1 MILEI
6 FLFVLAIYF
15 ISRIFNTKGNLPPGP
30 IGIPY
35 FGSFPYTTLKECIE
49 AKEKYGNIFKVK
61 AGVFNFV
68 YICDFKTVKECLSK
82 FEFADRPEWK
92 TMNIFKGERGK
103 GKCNGIIFSNGSHW
117 VHNRRFLLRH
127 LRDLGMGKSKI
138 EGLIMREVEDLV
150 EDFKGLTKEP
160 SKLPFSINIAVL
172 NIIWQL
178 VSSHRYDF
186 NDTQVELLM
195 GKINEIDHYF
205 MNLFIP
211 EFFPIFTYIIPKPI
225 LDYLT
230 GRKEFEKV
238 CQGFQ
243 DLIKPFIDDH
253 LKTLNPSDPRDLM
266 DDYVTEMK
274 EGKSEDYSHF
284 DYADLTRI
292 TFDLF
297 VAGNDTTSNMT
308 QWFLNYMARFQD
320 VQEKI
325 QKEIDRVVPRGTLP
339 GLQHRNELA
348 YLDATINEVQRHCSM
363 APLGVFRSTTSDVK
377 IDGYD
382 IPKGTIVMSVAGLS
396 HRNPVYFKDPDK
408 FDPSRF
414 LDKNG
419 KFIST
424 CDGFQAFGIGK
435 RQCLGEQFAR
445 MELYL
450 ITAALMQNFK
460 FGPPD
465 GEGPMSIEADVVPV
479 THMPRKE
486 QKYYIQYRN

>member
-1 MILEI
+1 
-6 FLFVLAIYF
+6 
-15 ISRIFNTKGNLPPGP
+15 
-30 IGIPY
+30 
-35 FGSFPYTTLKECIE
+35 
-49 AKEKYGNIFKVK
+49 
-61 AGVFNFV
+61 
-68 YICDFKTVKECLSK
+68 
-82 FEFADRPEWK
+82 
-92 TMNIFKGERGK
+92 
-103 GKCNGIIFSNGSHW
+103 
-117 VHNRRFLLRH
+117 
-127 LRDLGMGKSKI
+127 
-138 EGLIMREVEDLV
+138 
-150 EDFKGLTKEP
+150 
-160 SKLPFSINIAVL
+160 
-172 NIIWQL
+172 
-178 VSSHRYDF
+178 
-186 NDTQVELLM
+186 M

-230 GRKEFEKV
+230 DYRCLIKEFILIFLSKWRDNQYYKRNNEQIDGIFNKRNRLICKAMSNSQSLDFTPTFFFLWEYLKGEVFENNPNSFEDLKNLTLNERILSIKKHTLGKEFEKV

-243 DLIKPFIDDH
+243 DLIKPFIDEH

-284 DYADLTRI
+284 DYAGKEDYSHFDYAGTEDYSHFDYSDLTRI

-363 APLGVFRSTTSDVK
+363 APLGVFRSTTSEVK

-486 QKYYIQYRN
+486 QKYSIQYRN